1 MRLAR
6 KDAAQIRPVTFA
18 TSDGWREKPASMIQR
33 VAPFAR
39 CPAKK
44 TRRSSTRVNP
54 THMTAPPRMNPFG
67 SQATTAPMA
76 RLSAKTPT
84 CFKKW
89 VYGPSPAA
97 IFI

>member
-39 CPAKK
+39 CPATTTKA
-44 TRRSSTRVNP
+44 RSSIVTP
-54 THMTAPPRMNPFG
+54 TQTKAPPRMNPFG

-76 RLSAKTPT
+76 RPSAKTPI
-84 CFKKW
+84 CFTKW